1 MPILENPRHELFAQ
15 GLTKGL
21 AAIDAYVEA
30 GYEANDGNCFRLK
43 NDPAVVARVDE
54 LLEDAAR
61 VAGIDTV
68 RVLKELGRLSFA
80 DPRQGWTSSGDVK
93 LPSEWSDDFAAT
105 VASVKITTRPAGKDA
120 DGNPQFEKV
129 AEIRHWDKNSALE
142 KIGKHLKMFVER
154 HELTGKN
161 GEPLSEPP
169 NPTDMAKAI
178 VAMLHS
184 SQEKEPA
191 S

>member
-15 GLTKGL
+15 ALAKGETVT
-21 AAIDAYVEA
+21 DAYEIA
-30 GYEANDGNCFRLK
+30 GYEPTQSSASRLRA
-43 NDPAVVARVDE
+43 DEAVTARVDE

-68 RVLKELGRLSFA
+68 RVLKELGRLGFA
-80 DPRQGWTSSGDVK
+80 DLREAFDGGRLKMPED
-93 LPSEWSDDFAAT
+93 WSDEFAAS
-105 VASVKITTRPAGKDA
+105 VASIKVVTRSAGRDA
-120 DGNPQFEKV
+120 DGNPQVEYV
-129 AEIRHWDKNSALE
+129 TEIKAWDKNSALE
-142 KIGKHLKMFVER
+142 KIGKHLKMFVDR

-169 NPTDMAKAI
+169 NPTDVAKAI
-178 VAMLHS
+178 VSILHS